1 MEPTITLLG
10 LLMLFPM
17 IVVFRY
23 SLFDNVIMNKYSTFV
38 GLQNYEILF
47 SNATFWVSVENT
59 LYLKFMSVIFHLL
72 IEMTFTL
79 MLNSKV
85 VNSTIKL
92 ILRVFYI
99 MPWVYTAV
107 IIAII
112 WRLLLDPSGVTN
124 YLLMDFGITDSYI
137 E

>member
-1 MEPTITLLG
+1 
-10 LLMLFPM
+10 M

-72 IEMTFTL
+72 IGMTFAL